1 SVTGVQTCA
10 LPICWAA
17 DYCTRVLLSVQ
28 SAICAVLVTSSMV
41 AVRGLAR
48 SLDGN
53 YGFDTTRNAMLVNAN
68 LAMAGYSGDTMPAM
82 HKRMIETMET
92 IPGVE
97 QAGLVNNFPPLVY
110 GAGSRT
116 NVFKEETRDR

>member
-1 SVTGVQTCA
+1 
-10 LPICWAA
+10 
-17 DYCTRVLLSVQ
+17 
-28 SAICAVLVTSSMV
+28 MV

-92 IPGVE
+92 IPGVGS
-97 QAGLVNNFPPLVY
+97 QPQSHSSSSRRT
-110 GAGSRT
+110 GAVSGKVSMT
-116 NVFKEETRDR
+116 